1 MSNSPVSELWNFMRL
16 MLARLQAVSSRNM
29 YSLHGLLAL
38 MRPSAG
44 QVCHS
49 LMVVSYWSPG
59 SALAQAALQ
68 MSSHSSRALRRLWVL
83 PSALFLSSHSASFST
98 AWKNSFGTRTEL
110 LEFWP
115 ETV

>member
-1 MSNSPVSELWNFMRL
+1 

-29 YSLHGLLAL
+29 YSLQGLLAL

-59 SALAQAALQ
+59 SADCQAASQ
-68 MSSHSSRALRRLWVL
+68 ISSQSSRAGTVLWT
-83 PSALFLSSHSASFST
+83 FLSVRLISFQSASLST
-98 AWKNSFGTRTEL
+98 DSKNSLLTRTEL
-110 LEFWP
+110 FEFWP
-115 ETV
+115 LTVI